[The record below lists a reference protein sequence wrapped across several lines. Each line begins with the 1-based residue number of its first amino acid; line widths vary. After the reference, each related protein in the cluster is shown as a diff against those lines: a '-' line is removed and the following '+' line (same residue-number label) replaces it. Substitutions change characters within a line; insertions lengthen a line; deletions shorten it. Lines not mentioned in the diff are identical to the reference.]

1 MRVSHPFTIDGW
13 VLLPD
18 HLHCIWTLP
27 NGDTDFS
34 KRWAMIK
41 RYVTKR
47 IQDSYHRTDWMT
59 TSKLKRKE
67 STIWQGCFWEH
78 QIRDVQDLS
87 QHLDYLHYNPVK
99 HGYANRVCNWP
110 HSTFHRFV
118 LDGLYPLDWGDLIL
132 GPFNLE

>member
-1 MRVSHPFTIDGW
+1 M
-13 VLLPD
+13 
-18 HLHCIWTLP
+18 
-27 NGDTDFS
+27 
-34 KRWAMIK
+34 KK

-47 IQDSYHRTDWMT
+47 IQDSYHHTDWMT

-67 STIWQGCFWEH
+67 STIWQRRFWKH
-78 QIRDVQDLS
+78 QIRDAQDLS

-118 LDGLYPLDWGDLIL
+118 LDGLYTLDWGNLIL

>member
-34 KRWAMIK
+34 KRWAMKK

-47 IQDSYHRTDWMT
+47 IQDSHHHTDWMT

-67 STIWQGCFWEH
+67 STIWQRRFWKH
-78 QIRDVQDLS
+78 QIRDAQDLS
-87 QHLDYLHYNPVK
+87 QHLDYLHYTPVK
-99 HGYANRVCNWP
+99 HGYVPRVCNWP
-110 HSTFHRFV
+110 HSTFHV
-118 LDGLYPLDWGDLIL
+118 LSWMACTR
-132 GPFNLE
+132 